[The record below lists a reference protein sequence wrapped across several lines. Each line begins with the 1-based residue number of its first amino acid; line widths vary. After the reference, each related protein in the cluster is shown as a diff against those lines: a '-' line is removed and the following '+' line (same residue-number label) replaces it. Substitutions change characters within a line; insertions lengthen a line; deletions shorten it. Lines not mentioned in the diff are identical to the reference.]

1 MITRLVLENFKRY
14 RGRHEIAFRE
24 GLNLIQG
31 HNDAG
36 KSSIFHAISYAL
48 FNQTPSLGSA
58 TYPLVSVGESR
69 MRVTLEFLSPNT
81 GALFRLIRYR
91 SASKSSSSSGF
102 RLQRYDPSA
111 GWLTILSSETG
122 SKERD
127 LRLKLTEILGIDKR
141 LFFNVIYSEQKEF
154 VRLIRGGT
162 DVRRTLDAVLGLSA
176 ISAAKKCINEIL
188 RDLRNKLQ
196 RLVDLKSRV
205 NELKEFEDK
214 FLKEVKKISDDIV
227 NLEREYKKLM
237 GKLNS
242 LEKDKKFVDSL
253 KALLNRVRDLS
264 INLERLDAKLSHAN
278 EEFNYLIKPW
288 GSLSALQST
297 IMKIKEELK
306 EQENEHLNINNEI
319 SNLEEKRATIL
330 RKVGYIEDTLSIRV
344 KVSKRAKC
352 PTCGQPIDPN
362 TIRREIERLEFERS
376 KLRKELSDLENQRK
390 LFEKKLKELEKV
402 REEKLSILHK
412 YMQNM
417 ESIQRQLRLIN
428 RIKDEKTRLM
438 DELSKALSKMKDDL
452 RRYANMYLPQ
462 ASLKLEDIHDV
473 DNIEPLISEIYERI
487 WRDYSSV
494 KAALESTTAK
504 IRSLLSQ
511 RNSLINNINDI
522 RERLKRYEKELQGLE
537 RIEQAIEDLKTVEE
551 CFTKLESELRG
562 KILRIIA
569 SKTYFWYKQLVSD
582 PIYVSVEID
591 PDTYELKAQ
600 PLGFPEPQP
609 VKGFSGGGHETIF
622 ALAFR
627 LALAEMTGFGGFLM
641 FDEPTDATD
650 SANRDAIIEALYKAS
665 RKFRQ
670 ILLIT
675 HHGIGREVS
684 AHVVHV
690 SFDKGK
696 NSSRI
701 EIIGP

>member
-127 LRLKLTEILGIDKR
+127 LRLKLAEILGIDKR

-452 RRYANMYLPQ
+452 RRYA
-462 ASLKLEDIHDV
+462 
-473 DNIEPLISEIYERI
+473 